1 MKVSSTPTA
10 RGFTLIETVIAI
22 GVLAVLLTGFMMVF
36 APAAAGIKQAISV
49 QDADRLVSTLEQ
61 ELVTVRAGDGM
72 PAGATGFDKAFTRLQ
87 QCKTATTALLI
98 YQYRGDLLSAK
109 RTDGTLPPMV
119 NISGKLAGQ
128 DYIVVPMVRQSND
141 VLFNTAITGDIAAIE
156 GGIYLVK
163 CTPLYFSGGALTLG
177 TSGTIKD
184 LQGTTAYASA
194 NGTPLYPEAVIPF
207 AADFYSVPAKS
218 ASYFTSSFA
227 TYFTKTKTPVFTRNL
242 AVRR

>member
-61 ELVTVRAGDGM
+61 ELVTLRTSDGL
-72 PAGATGFDKAFTRLQ
+72 PAGATGFDKAFDRIKNA
-87 QCKTATTALLI
+87 KTADTALLI
-98 YQYRGDLLSAK
+98 YQYRGDLSK
-109 RTDGTLPPMV
+109 TRTDGTPTPV
-119 NISGKLAGQ
+119 ANSSGLVAGK
-128 DYIVVPMVRQSND
+128 DYKVVPMMRQKGD
-141 VLFNTAITGDIAAIE
+141 TLFSTDAASDLSEIE
-156 GGIYLVK
+156 GGVYLVK
-163 CTPLYFSGGALTLG
+163 CTPLYFSGNALILG
-177 TSGTIKD
+177 TPGTITD
-184 LQGTTAYASA
+184 LKGNVSTSSA
-194 NGTPLYPEAVIPF
+194 AHPEAVIPF